1 VSVVRA
7 GQVAVN
13 SVSAGVQTVGNVI
26 GGSGLEALERRS
38 RGLGGLVDLQHHPHP
53 TRINKS
59 SRLAAAWQ
67 PLALFISFSGPLGSR
82 PVMCYLLG

>member
-1 VSVVRA
+1 MSVVRA

-38 RGLGGLVDLQHHPHP
+38 RGLGGLVDLQHYSHLH
-53 TRINKS
+53 
-59 SRLAAAWQ
+59 
-67 PLALFISFSGPLGSR
+67 
-82 PVMCYLLG
+82 